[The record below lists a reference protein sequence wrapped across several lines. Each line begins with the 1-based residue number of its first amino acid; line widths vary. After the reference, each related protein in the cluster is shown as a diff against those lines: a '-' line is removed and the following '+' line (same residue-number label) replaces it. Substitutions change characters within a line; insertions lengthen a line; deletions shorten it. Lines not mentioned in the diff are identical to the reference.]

1 MTWHICCDEG
11 EWEPIFWRSFGFGWF
26 FCYDDYFKAFGR
38 QVVYI
43 GIPTKNEV
51 CLVKVDLERNC
62 YRLLTIQGK
71 VPLRH
76 LLNGRSGFKE
86 VNDCVLN

>member
-43 GIPTKNEV
+43 GIPTKNNYMTLYTGIVIKAQE
-51 CLVKVDLERNC
+51 N
-62 YRLLTIQGK
+62 
-71 VPLRH
+71 
-76 LLNGRSGFKE
+76 
-86 VNDCVLN
+86 